1 METAPFDRSYMTY
14 YIQLFDKYYGDLEM
28 WVRGHSRSLKIV
40 PFESLGTISY
50 SSSIVI
56 IYHKQSFNENLNFSY
71 SVSRCDKRVQTVVW
85 YTGHNQTYQLVV
97 KRKKKFLMKYA
108 NSANGLCQLF
118 GIDALSEY
126 YSVFFFVFTAQRV
139 CIARTMPW
147 KDVCPSVCHT

>member
-1 METAPFDRSYMTY
+1 M
-14 YIQLFDKYYGDLEM
+14 
-28 WVRGHSRSLKIV
+28 
-40 PFESLGTISY
+40 
-50 SSSIVI
+50 
-56 IYHKQSFNENLNFSY
+56 
-71 SVSRCDKRVQTVVW
+71 VW

-126 YSVFFFVFTAQRV
+126 YSVFFVFTAQRV

-147 KDVCPSVCHT
+147 KDICPSVCHT